1 MTEDVDKTFF
11 DVIVQ
16 LKEIDPEAYYK
27 ILKELGYDDD
37 QETQFIQFRS
47 KDLKRT
53 LKLKKELNEKIPPR
67 NKTPTKKVTRSLS
80 NLLKVE
86 MDLKKM
92 NVELKK
98 VVKKVKTLEKENSKL
113 QKKLNKK

>member
-1 MTEDVDKTFF
+1 MTEDVDKSFF

-16 LKEIDPEAYYK
+16 LKEIDSEAYYK
-27 ILKELGYDDD
+27 ILKELGYDD
-37 QETQFIQFRS
+37 QEPQFIQHWQ

-53 LKLKKELNEKIPPR
+53 LNLKKELKEEIPHTNKIS
-67 NKTPTKKVTRSLS
+67 TKKVTRSLS

-86 MDLKKM
+86 KDLKKM
-92 NVELKK
+92 NIELKK